1 MQQVVPHY
9 NMIQANMFCYHNI
22 IIYELSN
29 NTVCFLVT
37 VYLSLLAPLCIAFKQ
52 TIGI

>member
-9 NMIQANMFCYHNI
+9 NMIQANMFCYH
-22 IIYELSN
+22 ELSN

-37 VYLSLLAPLCIAFKQ
+37 VFLSLLAPLCIAFKQ